1 MDNFGCE
8 YSDEI
13 CVDVLPE
20 LVHDLPNDLS
30 ICDPVSS
37 DAIFNLT
44 TNEAVVLAPNANPE
58 NFVVTF
64 HNTEVDA
71 ENDTN
76 LIANPSS
83 YVGVDGEVV
92 FLRFEYLD
100 SNCFEIETFQLILL
114 DAPEIFPTNDL
125 ILCDDITNDGIEA
138 FDLEQQTIDI
148 LGTQVSSE
156 FIVTYYV
163 NSNDADLGENNLVS
177 PYNNISNSQ
186 PIYIRVQSIV
196 GEGCYVATK
205 NPVFNLIVTSQASAT
220 APNNLTSCD
229 TTGNLE
235 GIFDLEQQT
244 ALVLGAQ
251 DSSTFTVTYHSS
263 QNQADT
269 GDLPLVS
276 PYTTTG
282 QTIYVRVKEAGAA
295 NCYGTTEFELIV
307 NPLPSTVV
315 MTPLTICADDTNG
328 FASFTLTDKDTEALN
343 GQTDIIV
350 SYHANQT
357 DADVGSNAL
366 ASPFVNTTQDAQTIY
381 IRLEN
386 TNTLCFSTMPLELG
400 VGPLPV
406 PITPTLQTVCD
417 DDFDGFAS
425 FDFSGLDL
433 VVLGGQTAMVV
444 SYHASQSD
452 ADTDSNALSSPY
464 TSTEI
469 DTQTIFI
476 RLETT
481 ATGCYATT
489 TFGLEVYA
497 LPVVPTITDYV
508 LCDNT
513 GSGDLQELFDLS
525 TKDIEIINGQN
536 VSISYYETQTDA
548 NNDENIL
555 TDTYQNTSNPET
567 LYLALTDLT
576 TGCRATGSF
585 ILIVNPLPSTL
596 VMTSLDVCDDD
607 ADGFGLFTLTDK
619 DTEALNG
626 QTDIIVSYHANQT
639 DADVGSNALAS
650 PFVNTTQDAQTIY
663 IRLENTNTLCFS
675 TMPLELG
682 VGPLPVPITP
692 TLQTV
697 CDDDFDGFAS
707 FDFSGLDLVV
717 LGGQTAMV
725 VSYHASQSDADTDSN
740 ALSSPYTSTE
750 VDTQTIFIRLETT
763 ATGCYA
769 TTTFGLEVY
778 ALPVVPTITDYVLC
792 DNTGSGD
799 LQELFDLSTKDIEI
813 INGQNVSI
821 SYYETQTDANNDENI
836 LTDTYQNTSNPET
849 LYLALTDLTT
859 GCRAT
864 GSFILIVNPLP
875 STLVMTSLDVCDD
888 DADGFG
894 LFTLTDKDTEALGG
908 QSDILV
914 SYHVSEADANINSN
928 ALSSPYLNT
937 TQDTQTIYIR
947 LESSL
952 TAGCYST
959 MPLDLVVNPLPV
971 PITPTLQTVC
981 DDDFDGFASF
991 DFSGLD
997 LVVLGGQTAMVVS
1010 YHASQSD
1017 ADTDSNALSSPYT
1030 STEVDTQTIFIRLET
1045 TATGCYAT
1053 TTLGLEVYAL
1063 PVVPTITDYVLCD
1076 DDFDGFTLF
1085 DLSTKDI
1092 EIINGQ
1098 NASISYYA
1106 NQADADA
1113 GNNVL
1118 VSPYQNTSSPQPLF
1132 VSLTDLTT
1140 GCRST
1145 GSFTLIVNPLPS
1157 TLVMTSLDV
1166 CDDDADGFGLFTLT
1180 DKDTE
1185 ALGGQSDILVS
1196 YHVSEA
1202 DANIN
1207 SNALSSPY
1215 LNTTQ
1220 DTQTIY
1226 IRLENM
1232 ITLCYSIMPLDL
1244 VVNPLPVPIT
1254 PTLQTVCDDD
1264 FDGFASFD
1272 FSGLDLVVL
1281 GGQTAMV
1288 VSYHASQSDA
1298 DTDSNALSSP
1308 YTSTEVDTQTIFIR
1322 LETTATGCYATTTLG
1337 LEVYALPVV
1346 PTITDY
1352 VLCDDDFD
1360 GFTLFDLST
1369 KDIEIINGQN
1379 ASISYYANQAD
1390 ADAGNN
1396 VLVSPYQNTSSPQ
1409 PLFVSLTDLTT
1420 GCRSSGSFTL
1430 IVNPLPFLVSPSPLE
1445 VCDDGTPDGLT
1456 VLDLSLK
1463 DEEIRG
1469 GNSNYSISYYLSQSA
1484 ADTGIDPLPI
1494 PYTNISNPQTIFVRG
1509 QDITTGCITTTTLDL
1524 GVIQAAVANTP
1535 PPMEYCDPDN
1545 DGYGAFILTDSDFLI
1560 TGVATGVT
1568 VTYHETLSDAEN
1580 GVNALSSPYNNVVID
1595 TQTIYARVESAT
1607 VVTDCAT
1614 IIDLVLNVSPTPQLI
1629 TPTALELCD
1638 DNLDQVVQF
1647 DLSDRVVELLDG
1659 IALSDVVISFYETE
1673 ANASSSS
1680 NAISTPLAYSNISNP
1695 QTVWVRVE
1703 YPVTGCEKLTSL
1715 ELIVNPLPV
1724 IVQPT
1729 PLALCDDAVAD
1740 SFTSFDLTLKNTEI
1754 TVGDGSLEVVY
1765 YTTFVD
1771 AESATNAIADPTAY
1785 TNQAIGTAAPNP
1797 QTLHVRVTDL
1807 DTGCY
1812 DLTTLTIRVLPNP
1825 TPSPDPMDLELCDD
1839 TNSGDGFEVFD
1850 LTTEE
1855 IFILNG
1861 ELGVSATYHE
1871 TLEDAQAGEDAITA
1885 PETYTNIETPAQTI
1899 HVRVTNDLTG
1909 CYTLV
1914 DFDIIVLPLP
1924 NATAVADM
1932 IACELNTDDVFDFD
1946 LNTQSSLILAGQDPS
1961 IFEVTY
1967 HTSLA
1972 DAQDGMNFL
1981 GSPYTNSSDPEIIY
1995 VSVFNTDTECRNT
2008 QLQFTLE
2015 VHEAAQASAPLEVYV
2030 LCDDNVETDGDP
2042 TNDRVQFDLST
2053 QDLLVLNGQDP
2064 LNYTVSYYPS
2074 QADADQGINALPTLY
2089 ENGIN
2094 PQVIIAR
2101 VDNDLQ
2107 VLDATGSL
2115 VDSSICYE
2123 TALVT
2128 LEVNPLPI
2136 VDIDPDYILCVDT
2149 NGTEVLAPLEVDTG
2163 LSSVDYTFIWSDAT
2177 GAVVGTGSSYAPL
2190 QGGNYTLEVF
2200 DATLSTQCAAPV
2212 EVFTVIEST
2221 PPLLTAQVST
2231 AAFASTH
2238 VIEAVATGQGI
2249 YEYSLDQGPWGDS
2262 GMFIDVTPGQH
2273 VVTARDLNGCG
2284 EAQVVVYVIDYP
2296 LYFTPNGDGYNDTW
2310 NIVGI
2315 ANQAN
2320 AKILIFDRYGKLLK
2334 QISPSG
2340 TGWDGTYNG
2349 AQLPSSDYWFTL
2361 EYLDPTTG
2369 TPEIL
2374 RAHFSLKR

>member
-1 MDNFGCE
+1 MLNYTVLKIFILSFFFFFSFFSTLNAQGRSCGMESYMETLKKDPNRLKVYNSNQRRFRVIQQAVRARASFQMTTLYIPVAVHFPEGDEADRACLEALAQNQIDSVNADYQGVNVDISNWAGDSPLYPNTTTGMIDVVFCIATQNHPTDSTGNLIDPDLVEGSRAVSIGYDFGGGADSDINWAGYLNILVKDAGGTTLGYSPLGGNIALGDSVVLNTFAIGSGAGCTGYNPGAPYNLGRTLTHELGHFLNLKHTFSGSCASDDGFTDTPNIINSNYGCPAAGSISGCVAGENALSMNYMD
-8 YSDEI
+8 YSDDACMYMFTEQQLAEVQTYLNVLENQIDTSTINCASSSNDIDMTDGTFNRCDGVLYDSGGNSDSYSSNEDYTLTI
-13 CVDVLPE
+13 CPDGSGTSTVLEFISFVTQGGGADELTIYNGTTTADPVLGIYSGTQSIGTITAANTSGCLTLRFVSSAGVNLAGFEANISCESPCQDIEALIENVIPAINSTGVLVINQGDNVSFGGNANFSIDGTGASYDWDFGDGASANGTSVNHPFNSVGTFTVTLTVTDTNPLDCSDDITLSVQVLGDYIKVDDTRFTNVELVEDVLIDSPCADVSNIVTSTGSDFGSTNGIAYFSSNGENFPFTEGIILSTGNAVSAEGPE
-20 LVHDLPNDLS
+20 QGTIGEGDFNWPGDADLESVIPNLNTGDSNNATFIQFDFIPYSETISFNFLFASEEYGDFQCQFTDSFAFLLTDVATGITTNLAIVPSTTDPISVLSVRDNTYNSGCTSVNETYFGAYYGDTGFPGGIGLPVDESPTDFRGHTVSMSAESLVIPYNLYMIKLVIADASDTNYDSAVFLEAGSFQVGASIGDDITIESGTAICYGETTVLDTQTPSVTHVWYFEGDVIPNETSSTLNVTEGGYYTADIIYNEDCVVSDTVFVEFIPSPIEISNIQNLT
-30 ICDPVSS
+30 ICDAPGNTF
-37 DAIFNLT
+37 DLT
-44 TNEAVVLAPNANPE
+44 LNDEFVLGGLPSIDFVISYHSNEI
-58 NFVVTF
+58 
-64 HNTEVDA
+64 DA
-71 ENDTN
+71 ENNNGSIGSPQNYSNSTN
-76 LIANPSS
+76 PEVI
-83 YVGVDGEVV
+83 YVRIEDAITG
-92 FLRFEYLD
+92 
-100 SNCFEIETFQLILL
+100 NCYQTAAFEISLSDGPDINNV
-114 DAPEIFPTNDL
+114 DDL
-125 ILCDDITNDGIEA
+125 ASCDHPSNDGLEA
-138 FDLEQQTIDI
+138 FDLESLTSDI
-148 LGTQVSSE
+148 LGALDSNLYT
-156 FIVTYYV
+156 VTYYESSIDAASGSGGLTSPFTNTV
-163 NSNDADLGENNLVS
+163 SPQPIFVRIESLNDSECYSFSETALFNLVVDPS
-177 PYNNISNSQ
+177 P
-186 PIYIRVQSIV
+186 
-196 GEGCYVATK
+196 
-205 NPVFNLIVTSQASAT
+205 LAT
-220 APNNLTSCD
+220 AP
-229 TTGNLE
+229 
-235 GIFDLEQQT
+235 
-244 ALVLGAQ
+244 
-251 DSSTFTVTYHSS
+251 
-263 QNQADT
+263 
-269 GDLPLVS
+269 P
-276 PYTTTG
+276 
-282 QTIYVRVKEAGAA
+282 
-295 NCYGTTEFELIV
+295 
-307 NPLPSTVV
+307 
-315 MTPLTICADDTNG
+315 
-328 FASFTLTDKDTEALN
+328 
-343 GQTDIIV
+343 
-350 SYHANQT
+350 
-357 DADVGSNAL
+357 
-366 ASPFVNTTQDAQTIY
+366 
-381 IRLEN
+381 
-386 TNTLCFSTMPLELG
+386 ELG
-400 VGPLPV
+400 
-406 PITPTLQTVCD
+406 VCD
-417 DDFDGFAS
+417 DDFDGFML
-425 FDFSGLDL
+425 FDFTVYDSIILN
-433 VVLGGQTAMVV
+433 GQNTAIFTV
-444 SYHASQSD
+444 SYHSSQAD
-452 ADTDSNALSSPY
+452 ADNAANPIVSPY
-464 TSTEI
+464 ENTVI
-469 DTQTIFI
+469 NQQTIYVRVEKNGFSQ
-476 RLETT
+476 
-481 ATGCYATT
+481 CYATT
-489 TFGLEVYA
+489 
-497 LPVVPTITDYV
+497 
-508 LCDNT
+508 
-513 GSGDLQELFDLS
+513 QFD
-525 TKDIEIINGQN
+525 
-536 VSISYYETQTDA
+536 
-548 NNDENIL
+548 
-555 TDTYQNTSNPET
+555 
-567 LYLALTDLT
+567 
-576 TGCRATGSF
+576 
-585 ILIVNPLPSTL
+585 
-596 VMTSLDVCDDD
+596 
-607 ADGFGLFTLTDK
+607 
-619 DTEALNG
+619 
-626 QTDIIVSYHANQT
+626 
-639 DADVGSNALAS
+639 
-650 PFVNTTQDAQTIY
+650 
-663 IRLENTNTLCFS
+663 
-675 TMPLELG
+675 
-682 VGPLPVPITP
+682 
-692 TLQTV
+692 
-697 CDDDFDGFAS
+697 
-707 FDFSGLDLVV
+707 
-717 LGGQTAMV
+717 
-725 VSYHASQSDADTDSN
+725 
-740 ALSSPYTSTE
+740 
-750 VDTQTIFIRLETT
+750 
-763 ATGCYA
+763 
-769 TTTFGLEVY
+769 
-778 ALPVVPTITDYVLC
+778 
-792 DNTGSGD
+792 
-799 LQELFDLSTKDIEI
+799 
-813 INGQNVSI
+813 
-821 SYYETQTDANNDENI
+821 
-836 LTDTYQNTSNPET
+836 
-849 LYLALTDLTT
+849 
-859 GCRAT
+859 
-864 GSFILIVNPLP
+864 
-875 STLVMTSLDVCDD
+875 
-888 DADGFG
+888 
-894 LFTLTDKDTEALGG
+894 
-908 QSDILV
+908 
-914 SYHVSEADANINSN
+914 
-928 ALSSPYLNT
+928 
-937 TQDTQTIYIR
+937 
-947 LESSL
+947 
-952 TAGCYST
+952 
-959 MPLDLVVNPLPV
+959 
-971 PITPTLQTVC
+971 
-981 DDDFDGFASF
+981 
-991 DFSGLD
+991 
-997 LVVLGGQTAMVVS
+997 
-1010 YHASQSD
+1010 
-1017 ADTDSNALSSPYT
+1017 
-1030 STEVDTQTIFIRLET
+1030 
-1045 TATGCYAT
+1045 
-1053 TTLGLEVYAL
+1053 
-1063 PVVPTITDYVLCD
+1063 
-1076 DDFDGFTLF
+1076 
-1085 DLSTKDI
+1085 
-1092 EIINGQ
+1092 
-1098 NASISYYA
+1098 
-1106 NQADADA
+1106 
-1113 GNNVL
+1113 
-1118 VSPYQNTSSPQPLF
+1118 
-1132 VSLTDLTT
+1132 
-1140 GCRST
+1140 
-1145 GSFTLIVNPLPS
+1145 
-1157 TLVMTSLDV
+1157 
-1166 CDDDADGFGLFTLT
+1166 
-1180 DKDTE
+1180 
-1185 ALGGQSDILVS
+1185 
-1196 YHVSEA
+1196 
-1202 DANIN
+1202 
-1207 SNALSSPY
+1207 
-1215 LNTTQ
+1215 
-1220 DTQTIY
+1220 
-1226 IRLENM
+1226 
-1232 ITLCYSIMPLDL
+1232 
-1244 VVNPLPVPIT
+1244 
-1254 PTLQTVCDDD
+1254 
-1264 FDGFASFD
+1264 
-1272 FSGLDLVVL
+1272 
-1281 GGQTAMV
+1281 
-1288 VSYHASQSDA
+1288 
-1298 DTDSNALSSP
+1298 
-1308 YTSTEVDTQTIFIR
+1308 
-1322 LETTATGCYATTTLG
+1322 
-1337 LEVYALPVV
+1337 
-1346 PTITDY
+1346 
-1352 VLCDDDFD
+1352 
-1360 GFTLFDLST
+1360 
-1369 KDIEIINGQN
+1369 
-1379 ASISYYANQAD
+1379 
-1390 ADAGNN
+1390 
-1396 VLVSPYQNTSSPQ
+1396 
-1409 PLFVSLTDLTT
+1409 
-1420 GCRSSGSFTL
+1420 L

-1484 ADTGIDPLPI
+1484 ADAGIDPLPI

-2320 AKILIFDRYGKLLK
+2320 AKIYIFDRYGKLLK

-2369 TPEIL
+2369 KNNQL
-2374 RAHFSLKR
+2374 KSHFTIKR

>member
-1 MDNFGCE
+1 MKNKIFFLVFVFFSTWSISSQERECGMEAHMAEMMKDPDFAREWELNQNKFKNAVKRSLDTEFRQALMDPVVIPVAVHFPDGLESDRACLEALAQNQIDILNGDFTATNPDANLWPTASDFYPGVNHGVANIQFCIATAFHPEDTDEDLVEGGPAVTIGYDFGGGNDADSNWSGYMNFLVKDIGAGLLGYSPLGGSINAGQSVVINLGAFGSGAGCPDSGIVPGAPYNLGRTVTHELGHFYQLQHPFSGSCDTDDGIADTPNIVDANYGCPDPGSIAGCEVGEFALTMSYMDYGNDDCLYMFSEGQTDVVDTYVTGVLQAQFKPGTVPVCVEVPQYIMSNDTVTTCNGIFYDSGGADDGPTGNYSNNEVFTFTICPENEGQSTQLNFTEFATQNNADIMSIYNASDASDPATLVGEYSGTNGPTDPVIASLTNPTGCLTIVFTSTGAITDFGWLAFISCVDPPAECQTIISQLDTASPVVDAEGVILVCPGEEITLTGSGQFSEPGGGVGAAYIWDIGDGTSISGQTVTFSFDEPGVYIANLNIWDTNTSVFPEGCRNDNRINQYIQVSTTPTFEASEDTVNPICYGDTSIITPLVTPTPYINECTVPESIVTFLPDGNGTSYQTCIVVDCFEEGQTLELITQLQDICLNIEHSYLGDLDIIIESPNGQQAFLHQYPSGFGTYLGSPLDNTGSGTDPGVGADYCFSMDGATDLVDGPTIQAGDPLSNSIEPGTYSPVESFNQLIGSPLNGNWCITVTDNLSIDNGYLFNWTLNFDTSIVPTSLSFTPEIISGYWEGDEPTIDEVNGDILTVTPDSDGQFCYTYTVLDNFGCE

-13 CVDVLPE
+13 CIEVLPE
-20 LVHDLPNDLS
+20 LVHDLPTDLF

-37 DAIFNLT
+37 DAIFNLSP
-44 TNEAVVLAPNANPE
+44 NEATVLAPNANPE

-64 HNTEVDA
+64 HNSEEDA
-71 ENDTN
+71 ENDDTP
-76 LIANPSS
+76 IPNPSS
-83 YVGVDGEVV
+83 YVGLDEEVI

-100 SNCFEIETFQLILL
+100 SNCFEIETFQLLLL
-114 DAPEIFPTNDL
+114 DAPEVFPTDDL
-125 ILCDDITNDGIEA
+125 VLCDDISNDEVEA
-138 FDLEQQTIDI
+138 FDLEQQTVDV
-148 LGTQVSSE
+148 LGTQSVSD
-156 FIVTYYV
+156 FTVTYHT
-163 NSNDADLGENNLVS
+163 NGDDADLGVNSISS
-177 PYNNISNSQ
+177 PYNNISNPQ
-186 PIYIRVQSIV
+186 PIYIRIQSLI
-196 GEGCYVATK
+196 GAGCYVATK
-205 NPVFNLIVTSQASAT
+205 DPVFNLIVTNQAEAIAPDDLTLCDAT
-220 APNNLTSCD
+220 SS
-229 TTGNLE
+229 GNLE
-235 GIFDLEQQT
+235 AVFDLNQQT
-244 ALVLGAQ
+244 TIILGSQ
-251 DSSTFTVTYHSS
+251 DPTTFAVTYHSS
-263 QNQADT
+263 QDDADL
-269 GDLPLVS
+269 GNFPLTS
-276 PYTTTG
+276 PLSTTA
-282 QTIYVRVKEAGAA
+282 QTIYVRVEEAGVP
-295 NCYGTTEFELIV
+295 NCYGSTEFNLIV
-307 NPLPSTVV
+307 NPLPSTIE
-315 MTPLTICADDTNG
+315 MTPLAICADDTDG
-328 FASFTLTDKDTEALN
+328 FASFILTDKDVEALN
-343 GQTDIIV
+343 VNDSTEVIV
-350 SYHANQT
+350 SYHVSEL
-357 DADVGSNAL
+357 DADSGDNAL
-366 ASPFVNTTQDAQTIY
+366 PSPYTNTTQDAQTIY

-386 TNTLCFSTMPLELG
+386 TNTLCFSTMPLNLA
-400 VGPLPV
+400 VNPLPV
-406 PITPTLQTVCD
+406 PITPPLQTVCD

-425 FDFSGLDL
+425 FDFTGIDSI
-433 VVLGGQTAMVV
+433 VLGEQTGMDV
-444 SYHASQSD
+444 SYHVSELD
-452 ADTDSNALSSPY
+452 ADSGGNALPITY
-464 TSTEI
+464 MNTEVN
-469 DTQTIFI
+469 TQTIFI
-476 RLETT
+476 RLEIVS
-481 ATGCYATT
+481 TGCYATT
-489 TFGLEVYA
+489 TLDLEVLP

-513 GSGDLQELFDLS
+513 DSGDLQEIFDLS
-525 TKDIEIINGQN
+525 INDSDIIGIQN
-536 VSISYYETQTDA
+536 SSVAYYE
-548 NNDENIL
+548 
-555 TDTYQNTSNPET
+555 S
-567 LYLALTDLT
+567 
-576 TGCRATGSF
+576 
-585 ILIVNPLPSTL
+585 
-596 VMTSLDVCDDD
+596 
-607 ADGFGLFTLTDK
+607 
-619 DTEALNG
+619 
-626 QTDIIVSYHANQT
+626 
-639 DADVGSNALAS
+639 
-650 PFVNTTQDAQTIY
+650 
-663 IRLENTNTLCFS
+663 
-675 TMPLELG
+675 
-682 VGPLPVPITP
+682 
-692 TLQTV
+692 
-697 CDDDFDGFAS
+697 
-707 FDFSGLDLVV
+707 
-717 LGGQTAMV
+717 
-725 VSYHASQSDADTDSN
+725 
-740 ALSSPYTSTE
+740 
-750 VDTQTIFIRLETT
+750 
-763 ATGCYA
+763 
-769 TTTFGLEVY
+769 
-778 ALPVVPTITDYVLC
+778 
-792 DNTGSGD
+792 
-799 LQELFDLSTKDIEI
+799 
-813 INGQNVSI
+813 
-821 SYYETQTDANNDENI
+821 
-836 LTDTYQNTSNPET
+836 
-849 LYLALTDLTT
+849 
-859 GCRAT
+859 
-864 GSFILIVNPLP
+864 
-875 STLVMTSLDVCDD
+875 
-888 DADGFG
+888 
-894 LFTLTDKDTEALGG
+894 
-908 QSDILV
+908 
-914 SYHVSEADANINSN
+914 
-928 ALSSPYLNT
+928 
-937 TQDTQTIYIR
+937 
-947 LESSL
+947 
-952 TAGCYST
+952 
-959 MPLDLVVNPLPV
+959 
-971 PITPTLQTVC
+971 
-981 DDDFDGFASF
+981 
-991 DFSGLD
+991 
-997 LVVLGGQTAMVVS
+997 
-1010 YHASQSD
+1010 
-1017 ADTDSNALSSPYT
+1017 
-1030 STEVDTQTIFIRLET
+1030 
-1045 TATGCYAT
+1045 
-1053 TTLGLEVYAL
+1053 
-1063 PVVPTITDYVLCD
+1063 
-1076 DDFDGFTLF
+1076 
-1085 DLSTKDI
+1085 
-1092 EIINGQ
+1092 
-1098 NASISYYA
+1098 
-1106 NQADADA
+1106 QADADA
-1113 GNNVL
+1113 GINALVNV
-1118 VSPYQNTSSPQPLF
+1118 YENTSSPQTIY
-1132 VSLTDLTT
+1132 VSLTDLET
-1140 GCRST
+1140 GCIST

-1157 TLVMTSLDV
+1157 LV
-1166 CDDDADGFGLFTLT
+1166 
-1180 DKDTE
+1180 
-1185 ALGGQSDILVS
+1185 
-1196 YHVSEA
+1196 
-1202 DANIN
+1202 
-1207 SNALSSPY
+1207 
-1215 LNTTQ
+1215 
-1220 DTQTIY
+1220 
-1226 IRLENM
+1226 
-1232 ITLCYSIMPLDL
+1232 
-1244 VVNPLPVPIT
+1244 LPT
-1254 PTLQTVCDDD
+1254 
-1264 FDGFASFD
+1264 
-1272 FSGLDLVVL
+1272 
-1281 GGQTAMV
+1281 
-1288 VSYHASQSDA
+1288 
-1298 DTDSNALSSP
+1298 
-1308 YTSTEVDTQTIFIR
+1308 
-1322 LETTATGCYATTTLG
+1322 
-1337 LEVYALPVV
+1337 
-1346 PTITDY
+1346 
-1352 VLCDDDFD
+1352 
-1360 GFTLFDLST
+1360 
-1369 KDIEIINGQN
+1369 
-1379 ASISYYANQAD
+1379 
-1390 ADAGNN
+1390 
-1396 VLVSPYQNTSSPQ
+1396 
-1409 PLFVSLTDLTT
+1409 
-1420 GCRSSGSFTL
+1420 
-1430 IVNPLPFLVSPSPLE
+1430 PLE

-1456 VLDLSLK
+1456 ELNLSIK
-1463 DEEIRG
+1463 DDEIRG
-1469 GNSNYSISYYLSQSA
+1469 GNPDYSISYYLTQSD
-1484 ADTGIDPLPI
+1484 ADLGVTPLSI
-1494 PYTNISNPQTIFVRG
+1494 PYTNISNPQTVFVRG
-1509 QDITTGCITTTTLDL
+1509 ENVNTGCVATTTLEL
-1524 GVIQAAVANTP
+1524 GVIQAAVANAP
-1535 PPMEYCDPDN
+1535 PPMEFCDPDN
-1545 DGYGAFILTDSDFLI
+1545 DGYGEFVLTDSDDLI
-1560 TGVATGVT
+1560 TGSAAGVT
-1568 VTYHETLSDAEN
+1568 VTYHETLSDAN
-1580 GVNALSSPYNNVVID
+1580 TGANPLASPYNNVVID

-1614 IIDLVLNVSPTPQLI
+1614 IIDLVLNVYPTPQLL

-1647 DLSDRVVELLDG
+1647 DLSDSVTELLNG
-1659 IALSDVVISFYETE
+1659 IELSDVVISFYETE
-1673 ANASSSS
+1673 ANASSSN

-1871 TLEDAQAGEDAITA
+1871 TLEDAQAGEDAITD

-2136 VDIDPDYILCVDT
+2136 VDIDTDYILCVDT

-2221 PPLLTAQVST
+2221 PPLLTAQVRT

-2238 VIEAVATGQGI
+2238 VIEAVTGQGI

-2296 LYFTPNGDGYNDTW
+2296 LYLTPNGDGYNDTW

-2320 AKILIFDRYGKLLK
+2320 AKIYIFDRYGKLLK